1 MGLSWIGRG
10 YKWAK
15 KTESPIKK
23 IDKLVKDLDKV
34 DTKKYVDED
43 IKLGPIWKKTK
54 TGAKVVAGS
63 AAATI
68 TYGKIKQKLKKKKD
82 KKDEDKD

>member
-1 MGLSWIGRG
+1 MGIGWIGKG

-15 KTESPIKK
+15 KTKSPIKK
-23 IDKLVKDLDKV
+23 IDELVKDLDKV

-54 TGAKVVAGS
+54 TGAKVVAGVT
-63 AAATI
+63 AASI
-68 TYGKIKQKLKKKKD
+68 IGSKIKKKFKKKKD
-82 KKDEDKD
+82 KDKD